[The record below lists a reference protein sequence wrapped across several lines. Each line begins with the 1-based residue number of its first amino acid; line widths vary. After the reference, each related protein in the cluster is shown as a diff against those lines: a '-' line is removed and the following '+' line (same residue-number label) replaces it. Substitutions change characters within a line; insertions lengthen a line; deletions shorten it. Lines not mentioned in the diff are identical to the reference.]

1 MEPIIA
7 PISTDIIKSELTP
20 AKKLR
25 DTNKGGN
32 EIYILNHHD
41 SPNVM
46 KEIGRL
52 REEAF
57 RDSGG
62 GSGLSMDIDEFD
74 TMEVPYQQLIV
85 WDPDNEK
92 IIGGY
97 RYIAGPDIKMVN
109 GQPHL
114 ATSHMFIFSEKF
126 LKEYLPYTIELGRSF
141 VAPEYQSRKAGMK
154 ALFALDNLWDGLGA
168 LAIVKPEMKYFFG
181 KMTMYP
187 EYDREARDLIQHF
200 LFKHFEDKEKLVTPM
215 EPLKIETDVDYMNS
229 ILTEEDF
236 KEDYKLLNAEVR
248 KHGVNIPPL
257 VNAYMSLSP
266 TMKMFGGGINHEFSE
281 AEETCILITF
291 DEIIDSKKARHIDS
305 YIEEKVKRMRVRFP
319 LFVEN
324 KGEDLKMLIA
334 LKRVQIQEKI
344 SRTMENRKKKKA
356 NRKPFVVF
364 RQKQPKTL
372 IKPFLYKTK
381 ILFLHFC

>member
-1 MEPIIA
+1 MNGPRRSEPKSTNYNLKPMEPIIA
-7 PISTDIIKSELTP
+7 PISTDILKSELTP

-25 DTNKGGN
+25 DTNKGNN
-32 EIYILNHHD
+32 EIYIVNHFD

-74 TMEVPYQQLIV
+74 TMENPYQQLIV
-85 WDPDNEK
+85 WDPDGEK

-97 RYIAGPDIKMVN
+97 RYIAGNDIKMN
-109 GQPHL
+109 ESGQPHL
-114 ATSHMFIFSEKF
+114 ATSHMFRFSEKF
-126 LKEYLPYTIELGRSF
+126 IKEYLPYTIELGRSF
-141 VAPEYQSRKAGMK
+141 VAPEYQSRQAGVK

-168 LAIVKPEMKYFFG
+168 LAIEKPDMKYFFG

-187 EYDREARDLIQHF
+187 DYNREARDLIQHF
-200 LFKHFEDKEKLVTPM
+200 LFKHFKDEEGLVTPM
-215 EPLKIETDVDYMNS
+215 DPLKIETDEAYMDS
-229 ILTEEDF
+229 ILTAEDF
-236 KEDYKLLNAEVR
+236 KEDYKLLNAAVR

-281 AEETCILITF
+281 AEETCIMINF
-291 DEIIDSKKARHIDS
+291 DEIH
-305 YIEEKVKRMRVRFP
+305 EEKVERHINSFINEKIALMRKRFP
-319 LFVEN
+319 IFTEN
-324 KGEDLKMLIA
+324 MGDNLKTMIA
-334 LKRVQIQEKI
+334 HKREEVQAKRAARVKKRKEK
-344 SRTMENRKKKKA
+344 RAAKKNRK
-356 NRKPFVVF
+356 
-364 RQKQPKTL
+364 
-372 IKPFLYKTK
+372 
-381 ILFLHFC
+381 